1 MGIEKQC
8 VICSTTFITRTNTSL
23 GINRC
28 EACHSDKKQ
37 NKIMAMYTK
46 NLESQVVS
54 LEDRVLRLETMLDTA
69 IETIVRAEVMSQ
81 LNHTPVVLKEFEK
94 LKITTEKQLRTLNNK
109 VVNLTD
115 GHSFNKKK
123 VKK

>member
-1 MGIEKQC
+1 
-8 VICSTTFITRTNTSL
+8 
-23 GINRC
+23 
-28 EACHSDKKQ
+28 
-37 NKIMAMYTK
+37 
-46 NLESQVVS
+46 
-54 LEDRVLRLETMLDTA
+54 MLDTA